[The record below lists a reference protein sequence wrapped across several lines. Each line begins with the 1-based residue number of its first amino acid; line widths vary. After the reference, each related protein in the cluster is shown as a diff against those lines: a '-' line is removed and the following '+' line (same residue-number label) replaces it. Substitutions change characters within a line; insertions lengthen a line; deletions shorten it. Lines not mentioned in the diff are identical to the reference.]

1 MARSVRFAGLG
12 VLAAA
17 LVLLAIGF
25 RYGGS
30 FLVVDNRQKSDAIVV
45 TQGDSLDAGYWLAL
59 RLLKEGYGREL
70 LLDARSNKVFFGRTQ
85 AEVAGEFIQKTATGV
100 PGRVRVCAIV
110 SDTTAR
116 ETYEVDRC
124 LKASSIHSV
133 LLVVDAYH
141 SRRSLSMFS
150 RLLPGYRWSIAA
162 VPKNEEFGEAWWRK
176 RTWIRT
182 AVVQWQH
189 LLWWEMIDRWRFA
202 PVA

>member
-1 MARSVRFAGLG
+1 MVRSVRLAGIG
-12 VLAAA
+12 VLAAVF
-17 LVLLAIGF
+17 VLLAIGL

-30 FLVVDNRQKSDAIVV
+30 FLVIDNRQKSDAIVV
-45 TQGDSLDAGYWLAL
+45 TQGDSLDAGYWAAL

-85 AEVAGEFIQKTATGV
+85 AEVAEEFIQKTATGV
-100 PGRVRVCAIV
+100 PGPVRVCPIA

-124 LKASSIHSV
+124 LKAGSIHSV
-133 LLVVDAYH
+133 LLVVDDYH

-162 VPKNEEFGEAWWRK
+162 VPNAEEFGQAWWRK
-176 RTWIRT
+176 QVWIRT
-182 AVVQWQH
+182 TMVQWQH

-202 PVA
+202 PVV